1 MYYNLFMIEFR
12 MKTAKDGN
20 TAYFTLIHIRHSC
33 ELTFGNTLFHTL
45 EDDLLL
51 CRENIF
57 YHTDTEDSL
66 SVYEYSRTILD
77 GLFEAQTA
85 DCRIIY
91 DFMHMPSGKGEY
103 LYFTKLPKE
112 VISYLS
118 LLRKEAEHN
127 DLYHEKIIR
136 LLTVGLVSELDRC
149 RPECLMVS
157 RSTMLKD
164 HVFGKILNY
173 ISDHISD
180 VTLEK
185 TARQFGYNPDYF
197 SSWFHKVTGETF
209 SHKLLSMRMEEAMHL
224 LITTEYTIA
233 KTAALVGYQ
242 DRSHFS
248 RNFREYTGLS
258 PKEYR
263 RVHAAN

>member
-1 MYYNLFMIEFR
+1 MIQFNVTHKE
-12 MKTAKDGN
+12 KGIST
-20 TAYFTLIHIRHSC
+20 YFTLLHIRQAC
-33 ELTFGNTLFHTL
+33 NLTLSGTDFRTL
-45 EDDLLL
+45 ENDLIL
-51 CRENIF
+51 CRENIS
-57 YHTDTEDSL
+57 YHTDTEGSL
-66 SVYEYSRTILD
+66 CVYEYSQSIND
-77 GLFEAQTA
+77 SLFEAQTA
-85 DCRIIY
+85 DCRIIF
-91 DFMHMPSGKGEY
+91 DFLHSLSGKNEY
-103 LYFTKLPKE
+103 LYFSKLPKA
-112 VISYLS
+112 VLSYLS
-118 LLRKEAEHN
+118 LLRMEYEN
-127 DLYHEKIIR
+127 SDLYHEKIIR
-136 LLTVGLVSELDRC
+136 LLSVGLVSELDRC

-197 SSWFHKVTGETF
+197 SSYFHKVTGVTF
-209 SHKLLSMRMEEAMHL
+209 SKKLLSMRMEEAMHL
-224 LITTEYTIA
+224 LITTEYTVA

-248 RNFREYTGLS
+248 RNFKEYTGLS

-263 RVHAAN
+263 QVHTPK